1 MGSEYKIFY
10 ILKYLIIYYFSRKRE
25 RKRKKERKRERER
38 ERERARGVYY
48 SLLASSHGWRYSSFG
63 DGATVS

>member
-1 MGSEYKIFY
+1 MTRQ
-10 ILKYLIIYYFSRKRE
+10 RKADTEIQKDREKGQTTRE
-25 RKRKKERKRERER
+25 RDRERERER